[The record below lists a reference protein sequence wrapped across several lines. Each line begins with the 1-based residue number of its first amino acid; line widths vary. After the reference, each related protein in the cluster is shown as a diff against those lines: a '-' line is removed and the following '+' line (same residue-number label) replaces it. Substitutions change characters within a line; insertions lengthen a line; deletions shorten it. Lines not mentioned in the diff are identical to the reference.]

1 MRYIS
6 LRTIVMSKKDKESHL
21 LVKINRDDKYEFY
34 ALCKKLDTHASREV
48 RRFVREFI
56 KEHSNGH
63 EKT

>member
-1 MRYIS
+1 
-6 LRTIVMSKKDKESHL
+6 MSKKDKESHL

>member
-1 MRYIS
+1 MA
-6 LRTIVMSKKDKESHL
+6 KKEKESHL

-34 ALCKKLDTHASREV
+34 VLCKELDTHASREI

-56 KEHSNGH
+56 KEHSKNGH

>member
-1 MRYIS
+1 M
-6 LRTIVMSKKDKESHL
+6 VMSKKDKESHL

-34 ALCKKLDTHASREV
+34 ALCKELDTHASREI

-56 KEHSNGH
+56 KEHSKNGH